1 MNNSRDSRD
10 PRDQIDQPVQPI
22 HGLFSPEG
30 VRLELA
36 VAGPAPRMFAYGID
50 WLIVI
55 LLLVLLLVS
64 LFTSLPLGALLDK
77 WVKALLHEASAATR
91 EQRPDPELIGR
102 VAGVMIALFVLA
114 QFVVETGYFIFCEM
128 VTGGRSPGKALVGL
142 RVVRRDGMPLDF
154 RSSVVRNV
162 MRIVDM
168 LPANYLVG
176 LVAMLLSDSG
186 ERLGDHVAGTVVVRL
201 DRPEA
206 AAEIQTPER
215 PAAFSL
221 TRQQL
226 ARIGPRELQLIRTTL
241 RRMAS
246 LPEARRRPLLEEVAE
261 TVRARLEIA
270 EFPSPDKAA
279 FLEDV
284 LAMAERHM
292 ANI

>member
-1 MNNSRDSRD
+1 MNDSRYS
-10 PRDQIDQPVQPI
+10 IDQPDQPI

-55 LLLVLLLVS
+55 LLMVVLLIT

-77 WVKALLHEASAATR
+77 WIKSLFHEASASAHGKM
-91 EQRPDPELIGR
+91 PDRHLFGR
-102 VAGVMIALFVLA
+102 VYGLMIALFLLA
-114 QFVVETGYFIFCEM
+114 QFVVETGYFIFWEM

-142 RVVRRDGMPLDF
+142 RVVRRDGLPIDL

-186 ERLGDHVAGTVVVRL
+186 ERLGDHAAGTVVIRL

-206 AAEIQTPER
+206 AVEIQTPER

-221 TRQQL
+221 SRQQL

-241 RRMAS
+241 RRVAS
-246 LPEARRRPLLEEVAE
+246 LPEVRRRSLVEEVAE
-261 TVRARLEIA
+261 TVRARLDVA
-270 EFPSPDKAA
+270 EFPSADKVA

-284 LAMAERHM
+284 LAMADRHM
-292 ANI
+292 AKS

>member
-1 MNNSRDSRD
+1 MNDSIGHAD
-10 PRDQIDQPVQPI
+10 QPI

-30 VRLELA
+30 VRLELP
-36 VAGPAPRMFAYGID
+36 VAGPAPRIFAYGID

-55 LLLVLLLVS
+55 LLMVSLLIA

-77 WVKALLHEASAATR
+77 WIRSALHEAKAAA
-91 EQRPDPELIGR
+91 QGQHPDPQLIGR
-102 VAGVMIALFVLA
+102 VAGVMIALFLLA
-114 QFVVETGYFIFCEM
+114 QFVVETGYFIFWEM
-128 VTGGRSPGKALVGL
+128 LTGGRSPGKALVGL
-142 RVVRRDGMPLDF
+142 RVVRRDGLPIDF
-154 RSSVVRNV
+154 RGSVVRNV

-168 LPANYLVG
+168 LPANYVVG

-186 ERLGDHVAGTVVVRL
+186 ERLGDHAAGTLVIRL

-206 AAEIQTPER
+206 AAEIQTSER
-215 PAAFSL
+215 SPAFSL

-246 LPEARRRPLLEEVAE
+246 LPAARRGSLLEEVAE
-261 TVRARLEIA
+261 TVRARLEID
-270 EFPSPDKAA
+270 EFPSPDRVA

-292 ANI
+292 ANS

>member
-1 MNNSRDSRD
+1 MNDSISQAD
-10 PRDQIDQPVQPI
+10 QPI

-36 VAGPAPRMFAYGID
+36 VAGPAPRIFAYGID

-55 LLLVLLLVS
+55 ALMVFLLIT
-64 LFTSLPLGALLDK
+64 LFTSLPLGVLLDK
-77 WVKALLHEASAATR
+77 WIRSALHQVKVTSR
-91 EQRPDPELIGR
+91 GQRPDPELIGR
-102 VAGVMIALFVLA
+102 VAGVMIALFLLA
-114 QFVVETGYFIFCEM
+114 QFVVETGYFIFWEM
-128 VTGGRSPGKALVGL
+128 LTGGRSPGKALVGL
-142 RVVRRDGMPLDF
+142 RVVRRDGLPIDF

-162 MRIVDM
+162 MRLVDM
-168 LPANYLVG
+168 LPANYVVG

-186 ERLGDHVAGTVVVRL
+186 ERLGDHAAGTLVIRL

-215 PAAFSL
+215 AAAFSL

-246 LPEARRRPLLEEVAE
+246 LPEARRGPLVMEVAE
-261 TVRARLEIA
+261 TVRARLQIG
-270 EFPSPDKAA
+270 EFPSPDRVA

-284 LAMAERHM
+284 LTMAERHI
-292 ANI
+292 ATS

>member
-1 MNNSRDSRD
+1 
-10 PRDQIDQPVQPI
+10 
-22 HGLFSPEG
+22 
-30 VRLELA
+30 
-36 VAGPAPRMFAYGID
+36 VAGPAPRIFAYGID

-55 LLLVLLLVS
+55 LLVVFLLIA

-77 WVKALLHEASAATR
+77 WIRSALHQAKATAQGQH
-91 EQRPDPELIGR
+91 PDPKLIGR
-102 VAGVMIALFVLA
+102 VGGVMIALFLLA
-114 QFVVETGYFIFCEM
+114 QFVVETGYFIFWEM
-128 VTGGRSPGKALVGL
+128 LTGGRSPGKALVGL
-142 RVVRRDGMPLDF
+142 RVVRRDGLPIDF

-162 MRIVDM
+162 MRLVDM
-168 LPANYLVG
+168 LPANYVVG

-186 ERLGDHVAGTVVVRL
+186 ERLGDHAAGTLVIRL

-206 AAEIQTPER
+206 AAEIQPPQR
-215 PAAFSL
+215 AAAFSL

-241 RRMAS
+241 RRSAS
-246 LPEARRRPLLEEVAE
+246 LPEARRGPLVMEVAE

-270 EFPSPDKAA
+270 EFPSPDRVA

-292 ANI
+292 ANS

>member
-1 MNNSRDSRD
+1 MNDSISQAD
-10 PRDQIDQPVQPI
+10 QPI

-36 VAGPAPRMFAYGID
+36 VAGPAPRIFAYGID

-55 LLLVLLLVS
+55 ALMVFLLIT
-64 LFTSLPLGALLDK
+64 LFTSLPLGVLLDK
-77 WVKALLHEASAATR
+77 WIRSALHQVKATAR
-91 EQRPDPELIGR
+91 GQRPDPELIGR
-102 VAGVMIALFVLA
+102 VAGVMIALFLLA
-114 QFVVETGYFIFCEM
+114 QFVVETGYFIFWEM
-128 VTGGRSPGKALVGL
+128 LTGGRSPGKALVGL
-142 RVVRRDGMPLDF
+142 RVVRRDGLPIDF

-162 MRIVDM
+162 MRLVDM
-168 LPANYLVG
+168 LPANYVVG

-186 ERLGDHVAGTVVVRL
+186 ERLGDHAAGTLVIRL

-206 AAEIQTPER
+206 AAEIQPPER
-215 PAAFSL
+215 AAAFSL

-246 LPEARRRPLLEEVAE
+246 LPEARRGPLVMEVAE

-270 EFPSPDKAA
+270 DFPSPDRVA

-292 ANI
+292 ASS

>member
-1 MNNSRDSRD
+1 MNDSIGHAD
-10 PRDQIDQPVQPI
+10 QPI
-22 HGLFSPEG
+22 HGVFSPEG
-30 VRLELA
+30 VRLELP
-36 VAGPAPRMFAYGID
+36 VAGPAPRIFAYGID

-55 LLLVLLLVS
+55 LLMVSLLIA

-77 WVKALLHEASAATR
+77 WIRSALHEAKAAA
-91 EQRPDPELIGR
+91 QGQHPDPQLIGR
-102 VAGVMIALFVLA
+102 VAGVMIALFLLA
-114 QFVVETGYFIFCEM
+114 QFVVETGYFIFWEM
-128 VTGGRSPGKALVGL
+128 LTGGRSPGKALVGL
-142 RVVRRDGMPLDF
+142 RVVRRDGLPIDF
-154 RSSVVRNV
+154 RGSVVRNV

-168 LPANYLVG
+168 LPANYVVG

-186 ERLGDHVAGTVVVRL
+186 ERLGDHAAGTLVIRL

-206 AAEIQTPER
+206 AAEIQTSER
-215 PAAFSL
+215 SPVFSL

-246 LPEARRRPLLEEVAE
+246 LPAARRGSLLEEVAE

-270 EFPSPDKAA
+270 EFPSPDRVA

-292 ANI
+292 ANS